1 MAAFTTPSEEELT
14 VFLRAVGLG
23 NYEKFQP
30 VEGGSVNSNFS
41 FFAGG
46 RRWFLRIYEEQDDR
60 GAAAEQ
66 AMVAA
71 LARGGVRTPVAA
83 FSGRLVNK
91 PAAVLPWVE
100 GAMSCQRGVSV
111 ERAAA
116 VGAALARVHVAG
128 EGLTLPE
135 GRFHVAA
142 LETRLERITGAY
154 PVERLRR
161 TLRELAA
168 ARDSSVPH
176 GLIHGDLFRDNVLW
190 GSERDISALLDFESA
205 SRGAFVYDVAVTLL
219 AWCYGDALEASL
231 ARALASGYASVRPL
245 ADAEKRALYT
255 EARLAAARFT
265 ITRITDYAMRGADAT
280 GPRVMKDWRRF
291 LARLDALEAMG
302 EAGLAAIFR

>member
-1 MAAFTTPSEEELT
+1 MAAFTTPSEDE
-14 VFLRAVGLG
+14 LRAFLQAAGLG
-23 NYEKFQP
+23 NYEKFQS

-41 FFAGG
+41 FFASG

-83 FSGRLVNK
+83 FSGRLANK
-91 PAAVLPWVE
+91 PAAILPWVD
-100 GAMSCQRGVSV
+100 GAMSCQRGVST

-128 EGLTLPE
+128 EGLALPE
-135 GRFHVAA
+135 GRFHVGA
-142 LETRLERITGAY
+142 LEARLDRITPAY

-161 TLRELAA
+161 TLHELAA
-168 ARDSSVPH
+168 ARDASIPH

-190 GSERDISALLDFESA
+190 GSDTEIAALLDFESA

-219 AWCYGDALEASL
+219 AWCYGDALEAPL
-231 ARALASGYASVRPL
+231 ARALASGYGSVRPL
-245 ADAEKRALYT
+245 AEAEKHALYT
-255 EARLAAARFT
+255 EARLAAVRFT
-265 ITRITDYAMRGADAT
+265 ITRITDYAMRG
-280 GPRVMKDWRRF
+280 GEGRVMKDWRRF

-302 EAGLAAIFR
+302 EAGLLALFR